1 MLKSLSINRLMDSTP
16 TAAATY
22 ARSVRLDYILTNQ
35 YFSPTDSAV
44 VSADEKNQNDPKLMV
59 SDHEGLEATLKFTS
73 AEPPQCSDYN
83 SSTTEQG

>member
-1 MLKSLSINRLMDSTP
+1 
-16 TAAATY
+16 
-22 ARSVRLDYILTNQ
+22 LDYILTNQ
-35 YFSPTDSAV
+35 YLSPTRSAV
-44 VSADEKNQNDPKLMV
+44 VSADEENQNDPKLMV